1 MITINHTNA
10 PLELNVSLN
19 DLFGTIRQ
27 HQSRLGNQ
35 DITYSYRDILTI
47 KEHIG
52 TPLGLDKLIYYP
64 NLCKALRTLKQL
76 TYEVEVSLHD
86 IPTLNE
92 KGLTAINKTIFA
104 IEDKLKNDRAKKAKL
119 DVQFN
124 NLIYLYGQ
132 SETIPVLR
140 DFKHY
145 YTMRRSNHSYRSPSS
160 KKLNISGVNYYLGGR
175 FGTNKNLYQL
185 SEYHLLSRYYAVT
198 EKDER
203 AIDKTMKIDCIGGF
217 INTPVFA
224 FRVKNNYKQ
233 SGKKYYIDLVT
244 NTTYTR
250 LTDAK
255 LTASNYHNYT
265 ELTLLETIK

>member
-1 MITINHTNA
+1 MNA
-10 PLELNVSLN
+10 PLELDVSLK

-27 HQSRLGNQ
+27 HQSRQRNQ
-35 DITYSYRDILTI
+35 DITYSYRDVLTI

-64 NLCKALRTLKQL
+64 QLCKALRTLKQL
-76 TYEVEVSLHD
+76 IYEVEVSLHD

-92 KGLTAINKTIFA
+92 KGLTAINKTIFT
-104 IEDKLKNDRAKKAKL
+104 IEDRLKNDRAKKAKL
-119 DVQFN
+119 DAQFN

-132 SETIPVLR
+132 NETIPILR

-145 YTMRRSNHSYRSPSS
+145 YTMRRSSYNSLSPSS
-160 KKLNISGVNYYLGGR
+160 KKLNISGVNYYLGRR
-175 FGTNKNLYQL
+175 FGTIKSLYQL
-185 SEYHLLSRYYAVT
+185 SEYHLLSRYYAAT
-198 EKDER
+198 GKDER
-203 AIDKTMKIDCIGGF
+203 AIGKTMKIDCIGGF
-217 INTPVFA
+217 INTPVFS

-233 SGKKYYIDLVT
+233 SGKKYYIDLAT
-244 NTTYTR
+244 NTTYSR

-255 LTASNYHNYT
+255 LTASNYHKNP